1 MTGVLIL
8 ILCAMIATFIGSGVG
23 NLIAVAD
30 RWLRDE
36 PMRAHRQAFERR
48 QKEDRAERRA
58 IDRVMIKALNRAA
71 KTPER
76 RREHWPWMRWG
87 DRGGQHGNELQPRM
101 DDHADERGG
110 EDDDDAPQ
118 RILVAGGDRLRARL
132 ADQFRDAR
140 VG

>member
-1 MTGVLIL
+1 MNDVLFVIFCAL
-8 ILCAMIATFIGSGVG
+8 IAAFVLSGVG
-23 NLIAVAD
+23 NLISSAD
-30 RWLRDE
+30 RWIRDA
-36 PMRAHRQAFERR
+36 PMRARRLAFERR
-48 QKEDRAERRA
+48 REEARAERRA
-58 IDRVMIKALNRAA
+58 VDQAMINVLNRAA

-87 DRGGQHGNELQPRM
+87 DRGGQHGNELQPRR